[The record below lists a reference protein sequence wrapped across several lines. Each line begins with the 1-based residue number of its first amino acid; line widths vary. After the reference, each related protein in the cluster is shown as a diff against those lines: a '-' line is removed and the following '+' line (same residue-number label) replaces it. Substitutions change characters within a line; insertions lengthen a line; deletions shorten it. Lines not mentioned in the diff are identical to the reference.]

1 MNLISKLF
9 CMLGS
14 PSQKSKQKSKRKY
27 SKNTQSTKGS
37 GRTFTHVTTEE
48 RLRIIELRGQ
58 GFTTRPIAE
67 ELGRSTRTIN
77 IVLKEQ
83 GLNGRI
89 AKKGVALSA
98 VSSPDFKAAFD
109 MALDEKLGPILVES
123 IGPLLDKDP
132 KLVKKIIFKHLD
144 IEQTLD
150 EAIEEELKTSPE
162 CLRRL
167 VEHRLAQIEHNGRTE
182 MDILREGLALVATIS
197 DIIHKG
203 DWPAAVR
210 DIGTSGALEK
220 IVESFVSLKRG
231 KADPAYQQFQ
241 SPSHSKTE
249 ETTVGAAHSDVSS
262 CLNDRSTVKEKIL
275 ASQTPPDNQVSER
288 ELQQRKAR
296 IVAAIRKPIPD
307 LSAKL
312 AELMNPEM
320 LPLSSSEPT
329 TGTVKGEIL
338 ASQTPSD
345 NQVSERELQQRKARI
360 VAAIRKP
367 LFGTP
372 PLEPAD

>member
-1 MNLISKLF
+1 M
-9 CMLGS
+9 
-14 PSQKSKQKSKRKY
+14 
-27 SKNTQSTKGS
+27 
-37 GRTFTHVTTEE
+37 
-48 RLRIIELRGQ
+48 RGQ

-162 CLRRL
+162 CLRHL

-262 CLNDRSTVKEKIL
+262 CLNDRSTVKEEIL
-275 ASQTPPDNQVSER
+275 ASQTPPDNQVSQR
-288 ELQQRKAR
+288 E
-296 IVAAIRKPIPD
+296 V
-307 LSAKL
+307 
-312 AELMNPEM
+312 
-320 LPLSSSEPT
+320 
-329 TGTVKGEIL
+329 
-338 ASQTPSD
+338 
-345 NQVSERELQQRKARI
+345 QQRKARI